1 MNRGKVSSPVAHSS
15 TEGLD
20 EGVVG
25 AAPGRM
31 PAERRPRSRSRFL
44 PLRRTLSPLLLV
56 GLWCAVTYGGL
67 ADPRVL
73 PSPGAVGTAARDLVE
88 NGQLISDIAV
98 SMRRVGL
105 GLAFGIFTGVL
116 LALVSGLW
124 RIGDD
129 MVDPLVQIIR
139 SVPVLAVSPL
149 LTIWLGLDEAPK
161 VTIIALAVTFPI
173 YLNLLGAIR
182 GVDQQLV
189 EMGQIF
195 GVRGFGLVRRVI
207 LPATLP
213 VFLVSLRF
221 ALTICWIALIF
232 AEQINAQ
239 SGLGFL
245 TNQAI
250 ANVRTD
256 ILVVMLIIYAV
267 LALTAD
273 WIIRVAES
281 RLLVWRNGFEA
292 K

>member
-1 MNRGKVSSPVAHSS
+1 MTSSLTPPVIAR
-15 TEGLD
+15 EP
-20 EGVVG
+20 
-25 AAPGRM
+25 APQRSDASNGRVR
-31 PAERRPRSRSRFL
+31 PPTRRPSRVL
-44 PLRRTLSPLLLV
+44 AATVAMRRLVSPLLLV
-56 GLWCAVTYGGL
+56 VLWCAVSYGGF
-67 ADPRVL
+67 ADERVF
-73 PSPGAVGTAARDLVE
+73 PSPSDVLSAARELLAS
-88 NGQLISDIAV
+88 GQLLPDVLV

-105 GLAFGIFTGVL
+105 GLVFGISAGVL

-124 RIGDD
+124 RVGDD
-129 MVDPLVQIIR
+129 IVDPVVQIVR
-139 SVPVLAVSPL
+139 SVPVLAISPL

-161 VTIIALAVTFPI
+161 ITIIALAVTFPI

-182 GVDQQLV
+182 GVDRQLV
-189 EMGQIF
+189 EMGRIF
-195 GVRGFGLVRRVI
+195 GLKGPALVRRVI

-256 ILVVMLIIYAV
+256 ILVVMLLIYAG

-273 WIIRVAES
+273 WLIRAAES